1 MEKYVAFQLGKPIS
15 HQCADPA
22 ARMKCFHPAGGRAEV
37 PSCNLGEGS
46 CQTGA
51 GEGARPRARDR
62 YKA

>member
-1 MEKYVAFQLGKPIS
+1 MEKYVEFQLGEPIS

-22 ARMKCFHPAGGRAEV
+22 ARMKHFPLAGVRAEV

-51 GEGARPRARDR
+51 GEGARPRASMRW
-62 YKA
+62 